1 MEQEKFNSIDKLE
14 SPVEKKD
21 EKTPETYSEE
31 LAGLI
36 DKKYKEKLF
45 KAIKAN
51 YPNTIKVLD
60 FCKNLSDPLKNED
73 LANGEYSIED
83 LKSNPYYHLL
93 MGSTPHPGLEIKEN
107 KLIQEKIKDFIDEL
121 AGENEEAK
129 EDSVYDKKEE
139 NEENLNDNEN
149 EEEKFTNQAA

>member
-1 MEQEKFNSIDKLE
+1 MEQEKFNSTNDIKKL
-14 SPVEKKD
+14 VEKKE
-21 EKTPETYSEE
+21 EKTPETYTEE
-31 LAGLI
+31 LANLI

-60 FCKNLSDPLKNED
+60 FCKSLSDPLKNED

-107 KLIQEKIKDFIDEL
+107 KLIQEKIKNFINEL
-121 AGENEEAK
+121 AGENEETK
-129 EDSVYDKKEE
+129 EGLTDDKKEE
-139 NEENLNDNEN
+139 DDEENN
-149 EEEKFTNQAA
+149 EEKFTDQAA

>member
-1 MEQEKFNSIDKLE
+1 MEQEKINSTNDIEK
-14 SPVEKKD
+14 PVERKD
-21 EKTPETYSEE
+21 EKTPETYTEE
-31 LAGLI
+31 LSNLI

-60 FCKNLSDPLKNED
+60 FCKSLSDPLKNED
-73 LANGEYSIED
+73 LANGEYSVED

-107 KLIQEKIKDFIDEL
+107 KLIQEKIKDFIKEL
-121 AGENEEAK
+121 AGESEETK
-129 EDSVYDKKEE
+129 EALADGEKEE
-139 NEENLNDNEN
+139 DLSDSEN
-149 EEEKFTNQAA
+149 EEEKSTDQAA